1 MRGLDGF
8 PFGLA
13 AQCGVCFVGRLANS
27 PLLASPPFAHP
38 SALRGQRVEE
48 LMDDTPLLHTLARF
62 LAAAAWAFDASALH
76 PPIPF
81 IQPSGKNYLTYN

>member
-27 PLLASPPFAHP
+27 PLLAAPPFAHP
-38 SALRGQRVEE
+38 SALRGQRVGQ
-48 LMDDTPLLHTLARF
+48 LMDGTP
-62 LAAAAWAFDASALH
+62 
-76 PPIPF
+76 
-81 IQPSGKNYLTYN
+81 